1 MKKYMMPE
9 IELLEMETAELLEG
23 SIGIYND
30 ETVDDPSDI
39 LSRDIDFEDFE

>member
-1 MKKYMMPE
+1 MKKYIMQE

-30 ETVDDPSDI
+30 ETVDDPSAI